1 MTEPL
6 RASATIGP
14 WTGLRV
20 CDDDG
25 KVLVFIDA
33 TAKSA
38 LTGIAISCLEA
49 ETLIWRVDGRDYQTQ
64 AGIPFAL
71 QILKA
76 IQ

>member
-33 TAKSA
+33 IAKSA
-38 LTGIAISCLEA
+38 LIGIAINCLQVEA
-49 ETLIWRVDGRDYQTQ
+49 LIWRVDGQDYQTQ
-64 AGIPFAL
+64 AGIPFAM